1 MRTPVSGVTLRKPCG
16 TCRACSWPFQGR
28 RQRRAPRGAKGR
40 RMPTLLRFWRPQRCE
55 VGTRLWRLDGLTL
68 VTDLEDAADASGS
81 GVHSKL
87 KLLCV

>member
-28 RQRRAPRGAKGR
+28 QQRRARRKGKAHAY
-40 RMPTLLRFWRPQRCE
+40 PFAFWRPQRCE

-68 VTDLEDAADASGS
+68 VTDLEDAADASDS

>member
-1 MRTPVSGVTLRKPCG
+1 
-16 TCRACSWPFQGR
+16 
-28 RQRRAPRGAKGR
+28 
-40 RMPTLLRFWRPQRCE
+40 
-55 VGTRLWRLDGLTL
+55 LDGLTL